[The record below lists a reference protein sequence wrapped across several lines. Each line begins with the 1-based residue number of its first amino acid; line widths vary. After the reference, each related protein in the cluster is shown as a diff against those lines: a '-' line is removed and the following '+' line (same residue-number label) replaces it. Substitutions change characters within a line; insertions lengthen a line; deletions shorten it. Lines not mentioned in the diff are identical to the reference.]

1 MIIARLKGGL
11 GNQLFQYA
19 MGRVLARKHGTELI
33 LDTRGFS
40 QDPLRNYRL
49 DSFQIQAYPSKHFW
63 FFPEN
68 RIGRRLNIF
77 LQRFRKLTSQPLTLI
92 RETQFSFNP
101 ADLLA
106 PDHSYVDGYW
116 QSEKYFASIRA
127 QLLQDLCLAI
137 PLSSSQAD
145 LAQAIQNDKD
155 AVGLHVR
162 RGDYVADPT
171 TTAFHG
177 LCSLDWYQQAA
188 GLVCEQVPNA
198 NFYVFSDDYEWV
210 KNNLK
215 LAAPIRFIEPSPDG
229 QEAIDLHLMSLCR
242 HNIIAN
248 SSFSWW
254 GAWLNN
260 NPNKIVIAPQRW
272 FAAGHQDTSDLIP
285 EKWIRL

>member
-19 MGRVLARKHGTELI
+19 MGRVLALKQGTELI

-49 DSFQIQAYPSKHFW
+49 DSFQIQARPSNHFW

-68 RIGRRLNIF
+68 RIGRRLNIL
-77 LQRFRKLTSQPLTLI
+77 LQWFRKQTSQPLTLM

-101 ADLLA
+101 TALLA
-106 PDHSYVDGYW
+106 PDHSYIDGYW
-116 QSEKYFASIRA
+116 QSEKYFAPIRE
-127 QLLQDLCLAI
+127 QLLQDLCLII

-145 LAQAIQNDKD
+145 LAQAIRNDEH
-155 AVGLHVR
+155 AVALHVR
-162 RGDYVADPT
+162 RGDYVADPAT
-171 TTAFHG
+171 TTFHG

-188 GLVCEQVPNA
+188 KLVCAQVPNA

-215 LAAPIRFIEPSPDG
+215 LPAPIRFIEPSPDG
-229 QEAIDLHLMSLCR
+229 QEAIDLHLMSLCQ

-254 GAWLNN
+254 GAWLNA
-260 NPNKIVIAPQRW
+260 NPHKIVIAPQRW

>member
-1 MIIARLKGGL
+1 MIITRLKGGL

-19 MGRVLARKHGTELI
+19 MGRVLALKHGTNLT

-49 DSFQIQAYPSKHFW
+49 DSFQIQAHSSNHFW

-68 RIGRRLNIF
+68 RIGRRLNTL
-77 LQRFRKLTSQPLTLI
+77 LQWTRKLTSRPITLV
-92 RETQFSFNP
+92 REPSFGFNP
-101 ADLLA
+101 EALNA
-106 PDHSYVDGYW
+106 PDYSYIDGYW
-116 QSEKYFASIRA
+116 QSEKYFANIRD
-127 QLLQDLCLAI
+127 QLLHDLKLAI
-137 PLSSSQAD
+137 PISSAKQM
-145 LAQAIQNDKD
+145 LAQKISSDPH
-155 AVGLHVR
+155 AVALHVR

-177 LCSLDWYQQAA
+177 LCSIEWYQEAVEILKKQEPSAS
-188 GLVCEQVPNA
+188 
-198 NFYVFSDDYEWV
+198 FYIFSDDYVWV
-210 KNNLK
+210 KDNLK
-215 LAAPIRFIEPSPDG
+215 LSSPMHFIEPSPDG
-229 QEAIDLHLMSLCR
+229 QEAIDLHLMSLCK

-254 GAWLNN
+254 GAWLNAN
-260 NPNKIVIAPQRW
+260 LNKIVIAPQRW